1 MAVDTAGSAE
11 FFDTGSAPCKNE
23 MQRMQLFVHGFL
35 FYDRYTGA
43 QKRTPP
49 RGEKD
54 KTPKMVADPEA
65 GGYALYNIS
74 GVPAYGDARGAGI
87 RNILDFVLMRSISCI
102 FYMLLWTSSLPNL
115 SP

>member
-1 MAVDTAGSAE
+1 MTGIPVHKSALP
-11 FFDTGSAPCKNE
+11 S
-23 MQRMQLFVHGFL
+23 
-35 FYDRYTGA
+35 
-43 QKRTPP
+43 
-49 RGEKD
+49 GEKD

-87 RNILDFVLMRSISCI
+87 RNILGFVLMRSISCI
-102 FYMLLWTSSLPNL
+102 FYMLSWTSSLPSL

>member
-43 QKRTPP
+43 QKHTPLGRRRIKHRKWWP
-49 RGEKD
+49 ILRL
-54 KTPKMVADPEA
+54 

-87 RNILDFVLMRSISCI
+87 RNILGFVLMRSISCI
-102 FYMLLWTSSLPNL
+102 FYMLLWTSSLPSL

>member
-1 MAVDTAGSAE
+1 MKCNGCSSLSTV
-11 FFDTGSAPCKNE
+11 
-23 MQRMQLFVHGFL
+23 FVL
-35 FYDRYTGA
+35 LPVYRCTKA
-43 QKRTPP
+43 RSP
-49 RGEKD
+49 REEKD

-87 RNILDFVLMRSISCI
+87 RNILGFVLMRSISYI
-102 FYMLLWTSSLPNL
+102 FYMLLWTSSLPSL

>member
-43 QKRTPP
+43 QKRTPLGRRRIKHRKWWP
-49 RGEKD
+49 ILRL
-54 KTPKMVADPEA
+54 

>member
-43 QKRTPP
+43 QRRTPLGRRRIKHRKWWP
-49 RGEKD
+49 
-54 KTPKMVADPEA
+54 DPEA
-65 GGYALYNIS
+65 GGYALYNIT

-87 RNILDFVLMRSISCI
+87 RNILGFLLMRSISCI
-102 FYMLLWTSSLPNL
+102 FYMLSWTSSLPSL

>member
-1 MAVDTAGSAE
+1 M
-11 FFDTGSAPCKNE
+11 TGIPVHKN
-23 MQRMQLFVHGFL
+23 
-35 FYDRYTGA
+35 A
-43 QKRTPP
+43 PP

-87 RNILDFVLMRSISCI
+87 RNILGFVLMRSISCI
-102 FYMLLWTSSLPNL
+102 FYMLLWTSSLPSL

>member
-23 MQRMQLFVHGFL
+23 MQRFFVLLPG
-35 FYDRYTGA
+35 DRCTKA
-43 QKRTPP
+43 HSP
-49 RGEKD
+49 REEKD
-54 KTPKMVADPEA
+54 TTPKMVADPEA

-87 RNILDFVLMRSISCI
+87 RNILGFVLMRSISYI
-102 FYMLLWTSSLPNL
+102 FYMLLWTSSLPSL

>member
-23 MQRMQLFVHGFL
+23 MQRMQLFVRGFL
-35 FYDRYTGA
+35 FCNRYTGA
-43 QKRTPP
+43 QRRTPLGRRRIKHRKWWP
-49 RGEKD
+49 ILRL
-54 KTPKMVADPEA
+54 

-87 RNILDFVLMRSISCI
+87 RNILGFVLMRSISCI
-102 FYMLLWTSSLPNL
+102 FYMLLWTSSLPSL